1 MELSN
6 NTTKLINCVFGEYS
20 RLTTMFKLE
29 TPRLTMFK
37 LETIVRELTKSL
49 AVKLYPK
56 PYNNFSE
63 AELKEALIELKK
75 YYFFRQKSL
84 KISRDDFEEM
94 EDWEKAKFINKIYFE
109 YTQTKCI
116 YIYRGNDNCF
126 YDIDSESIIDN
137 LYDYALALNN
147 EYTDVYNRLFK

>member
-1 MELSN
+1 MELSKE
-6 NTTKLINCVFGEYS
+6 TIKLINCLFSEYS
-20 RLTTMFKLE
+20 
-29 TPRLTMFK
+29 RLTMFK
-37 LETIVRELTKSL
+37 LERLVRELTKSV
-49 AVKLYPK
+49 AVGLYPK

-63 AELKEALIELKK
+63 TELKEVLKELKK
-75 YYFFRQKSL
+75 YYFFKQKSL

-116 YIYRGNDNCF
+116 YRENDNCF
-126 YDIDSESIIDN
+126 YDIDSETIIDN

>member
-6 NTTKLINCVFGEYS
+6 NTIKLINCIFGEYS
-20 RLTTMFKLE
+20 RLTMFKLD
-29 TPRLTMFK
+29 TL
-37 LETIVRELTKSL
+37 IRELTKSL

-63 AELKEALIELKK
+63 TELKEVLKDLK
-75 YYFFRQKSL
+75 NYFFKEKSL

-116 YIYRGNDNCF
+116 YRENDNCF
-126 YDIDSESIIDN
+126 YDIDSETIIDN

>member
-6 NTTKLINCVFGEYS
+6 NTIKLINCIFGEYS
-20 RLTTMFKLE
+20 RLTMFKLD
-29 TPRLTMFK
+29 TL
-37 LETIVRELTKSL
+37 IRELTKSL

-63 AELKEALIELKK
+63 TELKEVLRELKK
-75 YYFFRQKSL
+75 YYFFKQKDL
-84 KISRDDFEEM
+84 KISRDDFEKM

-109 YTQTKCI
+109 YTQKKCI
-116 YIYRGNDNCF
+116 YRENDNCF
-126 YDIDSESIIDN
+126 YDIDRESIIDN
-137 LYDYALALNN
+137 LYDYAFALNN